1 MALKINMTNLDVF
14 YNKLEGLVGS
24 KHADEVFCETASGGK
39 EEFEKFFKGMLK
51 KFGVD
56 SPADLDDEK
65 KKEFFNAID
74 KGFKG
79 DKESD

>member
-1 MALKINMTNLDVF
+1 MKSLTL
-14 YNKLEGLVGS
+14 YNDLESVLG
-24 KHADEVFCETASGGK
+24 ADEAASLFIEAASGGK
-39 EEFEKFFKGMLK
+39 EEFQKFFKGMLK

-56 SPADLDDEK
+56 SPADLDDKK

>member
-1 MALKINMTNLDVF
+1 MKSFILYNDLENL
-14 YNKLEGLVGS
+14 LG
-24 KHADEVFCETASGGK
+24 ADEATSIFVEEAKSGGK

-56 SPADLDDEK
+56 SPADLDTEK